1 MMAQPPV
8 LLTDG
13 QFPLPAARTGP
24 PTPVEQA
31 IFDNVP
37 ATPS

>member
-13 QFPLPAARTGP
+13 QFPLPSARPSP
-24 PTPVEQA
+24 PSPVEQA
-31 IFDNVP
+31 IFF
-37 ATPS
+37 